1 MNNSD
6 SPNKEATDEALI
18 ENINQLSKIGFG
30 TEDVACHVCG
40 ETLREGE
47 TVVTYAVRLKSASS
61 FTIGQMFC
69 QDHGNAAESTWSRRG
84 RELIVQGRVGTVS
97 NAAEHSS
104 WPVLLYP
111 EVLLVSPI
119 GAVEAYTPTEY
130 EKMRTRSRRVGG
142 GGVRPSEDNADA
154 SNEKTTDLNE
164 LAEPVGEVHPRPRRW
179 IREATVQ
186 TEQQM
191 TRQEVTR
198 RDGIGRCGSQRDDRT
213 DLKRSRQRRR
223 TDPQ

>member
-18 ENINQLSKIGFG
+18 ENINPLSKIGFG
-30 TEDVACHVCG
+30 TENVACQVCG
-40 ETLREGE
+40 ETLREGQ

-164 LAEPVGEVHPRPRRW
+164 LAEPVDEVHPPT
-179 IREATVQ
+179 EKVDPGSDGADGAT
-186 TEQQM
+186 
-191 TRQEVTR
+191 
-198 RDGIGRCGSQRDDRT
+198 DDAT
-213 DLKRSRQRRR
+213 GGDSA
-223 TDPQ
+223 